1 MRAGVLARPRRR
13 VGSSSPP
20 HLLPPKPPFQLSTA
34 QPEFVTKLAAI
45 KDVAASK
52 VASAAAAA
60 TDAKTDG
67 AKSVDKYDYI
77 IVGSGP
83 GGATVANRLA
93 ANPKLRVLVLEAGSD
108 YDAEPPITVS
118 ANAWLL
124 PAMYVSRYF
133 WQMVAQPFDANFAA
147 AAGLPPQATRRRRL
161 LHGGGAEQYMGGRL
175 LGGSSSING
184 EQVVWPTAAKL
195 AAWQAAAGGDPD
207 WAPDA
212 CFARLRALETYTGT
226 SPQPRGASGPLC
238 VSQEPVPAT
247 ASTYGNDFVAAVG
260 AAFPND
266 APPSVSDY
274 NDPATPTSV
283 FPQWQ
288 LSQNATTRARSSSAT
303 AMLPSSVRSAPNLV
317 VRTQSTALRV
327 LFEGTVAV
335 GVSYLDG
342 GNIRV
347 ARAAREVVVAAGHRS
362 SLLLEASGVG
372 NRTLIEPLLAADGRR
387 VVADVPN
394 VGENLGND
402 GVVLIPLDASA
413 VGGVGLANPNDLYAG
428 GAFLPYPNSATRGS
442 TPQTT
447 ARFSQIIGAPGIEDE
462 ACGVPTFTLAP
473 ILLNTTSLGSAHIQ
487 SGDPLAEPLVNLPT
501 IGNAYDQANWF
512 WLLKQQVVPIIT
524 QLGNLH
530 YTDGSGTP
538 GFLETCANTS
548 TLLTAIGSN
557 DIPGTLDWARDHY
570 TPSHHWYGT
579 NRMGTSVS
587 DSVVDSSGRV
597 FGVTGLRVADASI
610 LPVKPDGNTQ
620 MPAYLVGATIV
631 EKMLREV
638 VVG

>member
-1 MRAGVLARPRRR
+1 M
-13 VGSSSPP
+13 
-20 HLLPPKPPFQLSTA
+20 
-34 QPEFVTKLAAI
+34 
-45 KDVAASK
+45 AASK
-52 VASAAAAA
+52 VASAASAV
-60 TDAKTDG
+60 TDAKTDA

-77 IVGSGP
+77 VVGSGP

-124 PAMYVSRYF
+124 PNMYVSRYF
-133 WQMVAQPFDANFAA
+133 WQMVAQPFEADFSSPTF
-147 AAGLPPQATRRRRL
+147 PPQANRRRNL
-161 LHGGGAEQYMGGRL
+161 LHGGPAEQYMGGRL

-184 EQVVWPTAAKL
+184 EQVVWPTTAKL

-212 CFARLRALETYTGT
+212 CLARLRALETYTGT

-247 ASTYGNDFVAAVG
+247 ASTYGNDFVSAVG
-260 AAFPND
+260 TAFPND
-266 APPSVSDY
+266 EPPSVSDY
-274 NDPATPTSV
+274 NDPSTPVSV

-288 LSQNATTRARSSSAT
+288 LSQNATTRARCSSST
-303 AMLPSSVRSAPNLV
+303 ALLPSIVRSQPNLV
-317 VRTQSTALRV
+317 VRSQATALRV

-347 ARAAREVVVAAGHRS
+347 ARAASEVVVAAGHRS

-402 GVVLIPLDASA
+402 GVVLIPLDAS
-413 VGGVGLANPNDLYAG
+413 GLQPGSVGLADPNDLYAG
-428 GAFLPYPNSATRGS
+428 GAFLPYPNSATRGY

-447 ARFSQIIGAPGIEDE
+447 ARFSQIIGAPAINDE
-462 ACGVPTFTLAP
+462 VCGVPTFTLAP
-473 ILLNTTSLGSAHIQ
+473 ILLNTTSVGSAHIQ

-501 IGNAYDQANWF
+501 IGNSYDQANWF
-512 WLLKQQVVPIIT
+512 WLLKQQIRPIISE
-524 QLGNLH
+524 LVNNFSF
-530 YTDGSGTP
+530 TDGLGT
-538 GFLETCANTS
+538 FSETCANTNA
-548 TLLTAIGSN
+548 LLGFIDGN
-557 DIPGTLDWARDHY
+557 DISGTLDWVRDHY
-570 TPSHHWYGT
+570 TPSHHWFGT

-587 DSVVDSSGRV
+587 NSVVDSSGRV